1 MSVRSFWIADE
12 RISSNELQVPAL
24 TWHFAELRFL
34 HKARGDVP
42 TFGYTTRHHL
52 CPVARQPFVHGLP
65 ERLGGA
71 VAVAT
76 ADVDEAAEL
85 ADSRDVSTIP
95 HFVLLRSGVQVCALV
110 GIGSA

>member
-1 MSVRSFWIADE
+1 M
-12 RISSNELQVPAL
+12 
-24 TWHFAELRFL
+24 RFL
-34 HKARGDVP
+34 HKAWGDVP

-52 CPVARQPFVHGLP
+52 CPIARQPFVHGLP

-85 ADSRDVSTIP
+85 TDAHNVSTIP
-95 HFVLLRSGVQVCALV
+95 HFIVLQNGVQV
-110 GIGSA
+110 